1 MNPRKINYSPPN
13 FGDTVPAESDGST
26 ASLMNGFKENPVKHM
41 RFAAALAAVA
51 AMAAS
56 VASAQDEK
64 KATLKPG
71 DKAPAL
77 TIEKWVKG
85 DAVEKFENGK
95 VYVVEFWAT
104 WCGPCIASMP
114 HLTEVQKEYK
124 SKGVTVISTTSEDPR
139 NTLEKVEKMV
149 KDKGDTMS
157 YTVAWDKGRTTNKA
171 FMEAAGQGGIP
182 TAFIID
188 KTGTI
193 AWIGHPMEMEVPLDM
208 VVEGSWDS
216 KKSPQ
221 ELEKASKE
229 LQAALEKMQDDPK
242 AGLAAFDAASKK
254 YPKLAKPYGDMV
266 AMVMLKTG
274 DYDKAYSMM
283 GKIVDE
289 AIAAKDAQKLNQIA
303 WTIVDPE
310 GDVKKKDL
318 EIAMKAAVKADE
330 ITGSKDA
337 PIIDTLARVHFLK
350 GDVKK
355 AIELQ
360 KKAVGLAEGEM
371 KSELEKSL
379 KEYEGKSEKQ

>member
-1 MNPRKINYSPPN
+1 M
-13 FGDTVPAESDGST
+13 DGST
-26 ASLMNGFKENPVKHM
+26 ASLMNGFKEIPVKHM
-41 RFAAALAAVA
+41 RFAAAMMTMA

-56 VASAQDEK
+56 VASAQDDK
-64 KATLKPG
+64 KTTLKPG

-77 TIEKWVKG
+77 TIEKWLKG
-85 DAVEKFENGK
+85 EPVEKFESGK

-104 WCGPCIASMP
+104 WCGPCVQSMP
-114 HLTEVQKEYK
+114 HLSQVQKDYK

-171 FMEAAGQGGIP
+171 YMDAAGQGGIP
-182 TAFIID
+182 CAFIID
-188 KTGTI
+188 KTGTL
-193 AWIGHPMEMEVPLDM
+193 AWVGHPMEMEIPLDM
-208 VVEGSWDS
+208 VVDGTWDS
-216 KKSPQ
+216 KKSPA
-221 ELEKASKE
+221 ELEKANTE

-242 AGLAAFDAASKK
+242 AGLAAFETASKK
-254 YPKLAKPYGDMV
+254 YPKLAKPYGDAV

-274 DYDKAYSMM
+274 DYDKAYPMIA
-283 GKIVDE
+283 KIVDE
-289 AIAAKDAQKLNQIA
+289 AIAEKNEQKLNAIA
-303 WTIVDPE
+303 WSIVDPE

-318 EIAMKAAVKADE
+318 DIALKAATKADE
-330 ITGSKDA
+330 FAGSKDA
-337 PIIDTLARVHFLK
+337 AIIDTLARVHFLK

-371 KSELEKSL
+371 KAELEKSL
-379 KEYEGKSEKQ
+379 KEFEAKGEKQ